1 MQTKCGRQNGYT
13 LIEIMVVIAVLALIA
28 TIAAGSINQTM
39 NRRYTSEADQL
50 SAWLNQLADVAVMQG
65 AAFGVALEVDKKSKK
80 VTDLSAAIYYRN
92 QWVRVSFPEPVALR
106 DDAAIKWLPDN
117 PDEKALFS
125 QQQNLTQDSSNNRG
139 EKSTKKKKPIEPTL
153 MFLPDGYAEPAG
165 TFHLSYAGY
174 ETIFSYYWDAE
185 ELLIKMEKKKK

>member
-1 MQTKCGRQNGYT
+1 LQTKCGRQNGYT

-28 TIAAGSINQTM
+28 TIAAGSISQTM
-39 NRRYTSEADQL
+39 NRRYASEAEQL
-50 SAWLNQLADVAVMQG
+50 STWLNQLADVAVMQG

-92 QWVRVSFPEPVALR
+92 QWVRVSFPEPVALS

-125 QQQNLTQDSSNNRG
+125 QQQNFTQDSSDNRG
-139 EKSTKKKKPIEPTL
+139 EKSTKKKKT
-153 MFLPDGYAEPAG
+153 D
-165 TFHLSYAGY
+165 
-174 ETIFSYYWDAE
+174 
-185 ELLIKMEKKKK
+185 